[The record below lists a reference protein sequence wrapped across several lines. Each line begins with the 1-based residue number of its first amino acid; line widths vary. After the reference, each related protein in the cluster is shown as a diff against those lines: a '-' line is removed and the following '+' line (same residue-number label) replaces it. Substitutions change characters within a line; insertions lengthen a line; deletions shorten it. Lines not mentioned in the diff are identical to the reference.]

1 MFHNLC
7 KKQRMTASPN
17 TAQLPSLPQRSLKK
31 TFDQLI
37 TKVLPSDKCFHKDNG
52 AKLTFASK
60 HAGHFGPC
68 IFQARQCTMQML
80 IPTATHTTPSN
91 AALHE
96 SKLKIIPLHL
106 LQAASV
112 YLLSGEKKPLS
123 LKYLIVIP
131 NHSTES

>member
-1 MFHNLC
+1 MQKTEDDSLAKLC
-7 KKQRMTASPN
+7 T
-17 TAQLPSLPQRSLKK
+17 T
-31 TFDQLI
+31 TFSSATESSKNFCQLI
-37 TKVLPSDKCFHKDNG
+37 TKVLPSDKCFHKDKG

-68 IFQARQCTMQML
+68 TFQAPQCTMQVL
-80 IPTATHTTPSN
+80 IPIATHTTPSN

-112 YLLSGEKKPLS
+112 YLLSGEKNTLCP
-123 LKYLIVIP
+123 
-131 NHSTES
+131 